1 MQEEEGTMDTIYIQ
15 LEDNGNWLTVS
26 SMQSGSSQA
35 MSMEMRT
42 LKRTH
47 PERRVR
53 AVDGEGR
60 ILDFMP

>member
-1 MQEEEGTMDTIYIQ
+1 MDTIYIQ

-26 SMQSGSSQA
+26 SMPSGSPQS

-60 ILDFMP
+60 LLDLMP